1 MGQPWLVFN
10 LNDDPYEQSNLAHN
24 TKFRAERRRL
34 VNMAGDCVVT
44 LGPEGGRGRR

>member
-24 TKFRAERRRL
+24 TEFRAERRRL
-34 VNMAGDCVVT
+34 HDRLNAWIADTGDSFA
-44 LGPEGGRGRR
+44 LGEV